1 MENHTRRIIQNGPEA
16 KDFCTVEAKLQPSFV
31 PIEPEQQPRVAS
43 MAGHYAQAAV
53 CPLLQLT
60 DDELELVG
68 YTICDA
74 LRPGIA
80 GSLAEAC
87 RDICRKNHY

>member
-1 MENHTRRIIQNGPEA
+1 
-16 KDFCTVEAKLQPSFV
+16 
-31 PIEPEQQPRVAS
+31 

-80 GSLAEAC
+80 GSLAAAC
-87 RDICRKNHY
+87 RHIWQVMRRCGRRWPSFSHGTRLRGKAIRFTPNY

>member
-1 MENHTRRIIQNGPEA
+1 
-16 KDFCTVEAKLQPSFV
+16 
-31 PIEPEQQPRVAS
+31 

-80 GSLAEAC
+80 GSLAAAC
-87 RDICRKNHY
+87 RHTWQVMRRRRPLAQLQPRHAAARQGDSVHTKLLEKEKESHQHWARLPHY